1 MGVGAFCSGNGNGNY
16 PSILVGPWTSR
27 SSPMIGTEYLC
38 FVSALAKASCF
49 ARASIPSMLRWNH
62 CLGSRKP
69 LPIDKFKIQAGFD
82 ALAGVCA
89 AIYLSVRKAKRNPR
103 LPIVAGAM
111 ASVVA
116 VIDDYAS
123 RQSRHS
129 ENPET

>member
-1 MGVGAFCSGNGNGNY
+1 MSSGPAWFFDAPDQGADLKVSY
-16 PSILVGPWTSR
+16 PRMAVH
-27 SSPMIGTEYLC
+27 
-38 FVSALAKASCF
+38 VSKQ
-49 ARASIPSMLRWNH
+49 
-62 CLGSRKP
+62 

-82 ALAGVCA
+82 ALGGVCA

-111 ASVVA
+111 ASVGA
-116 VIDDYAS
+116 VIDDYAR

>member
-1 MGVGAFCSGNGNGNY
+1 MSSGPAWFFDAPDQGADLMVSY
-16 PSILVGPWTSR
+16 PRMAVH
-27 SSPMIGTEYLC
+27 
-38 FVSALAKASCF
+38 VSKQ
-49 ARASIPSMLRWNH
+49 
-62 CLGSRKP
+62 

-82 ALAGVCA
+82 ALGGVCA

-103 LPIVAGAM
+103 LPIVAGTM
-111 ASVVA
+111 ASVGA